1 MVSYQIKEAYLT
13 EASQEGGCFAEM
25 LESAEDAARLT
36 NFCSKS
42 LSCGDHLLT
51 VALSSLS

>member
-1 MVSYQIKEAYLT
+1 MLSHQIKEAYLT
-13 EASQEGGCFAEM
+13 EASQEGGCFGEL
-25 LESAEDAARLT
+25 LESAEDAAQLT

-51 VALSSLS
+51 EALSSLS

>member
-1 MVSYQIKEAYLT
+1 MVSYQIKEACLT